1 MLRILQLSVTIL
13 AVLAIGVACG
23 QQEESENS
31 GGGSGE
37 GSGEASGEL
46 RIIME
51 EVPDT
56 DVVNEMLGQFEEQ
69 YPEVS
74 VEIEALPYDQM
85 RDRIVSSFLAPE
97 PTYDLI
103 VVDNPWMYDFAS
115 SEYLAPLD
123 QKIEAA
129 GGDYNY
135 DDFAEPVREI
145 AEVDGQTYGVPFYN
159 YGLGLIYR
167 GDLFEQESIQP
178 PNSLE
183 ELQTAA
189 QTLDSNEQAGIAM
202 QPQRGYKIFEEWA
215 NWLFAA
221 GGQIQDEE
229 GNVTLDTPEARAA
242 LEKYI
247 ETYEN
252 SAPPNSLNW
261 AFDEALRATSSGNA
275 AMMTSYNWMLPTL
288 NDQDGPASDL
298 AGEFQLEEFPGG
310 KGVLGAWYWS
320 VPANSGNPDTAWT
333 FTQWIT
339 SPERAVERV
348 SMGGAPVR
356 TSVMENEQVWERG
369 YGEEYYTTVQSI
381 LEDSA
386 PLADGPAAEEMIQA
400 VGTELNAAVAGQKS
414 VDEAITAAQSQAE
427 EIIEQ

>member
-1 MLRILQLSVTIL
+1 MLRVLQLSVTIL
-13 AVLAIGVACG
+13 AILVVGVACG
-23 QQEESENS
+23 QQEQSEES
-31 GGGSGE
+31 GGD
-37 GSGEASGEL
+37 SGEASGDL

-56 DVVNEMLGQFEEQ
+56 DIVNEMVGQFEEQ
-69 YPEVS
+69 NPEVS

-123 QKIEAA
+123 QRIESA
-129 GGDYNY
+129 GDEYNY
-135 DDFAEPVREI
+135 DDFSEPVREI
-145 AEVDGQTYGVPFYN
+145 AEVNGQTYGVPFYN

-167 GDLFEQESIQP
+167 GDLFEQEGIQTP
-178 PNSLE
+178 DSLE
-183 ELQTAA
+183 ELQGVA
-189 QTLDSNEQAGIAM
+189 QTLDASDRAGIAM

-221 GGQIQDEE
+221 GGQIQDED
-229 GNVTLDTPEARAA
+229 GNVTLDTPEAREA
-242 LEKYI
+242 LERYI
-247 ETYEN
+247 QTYQN
-252 SAPPNSLNW
+252 SAPQDSLNW

-288 NDQDGPASDL
+288 NDEDGPAGEL
-298 AGEFQLEEFPGG
+298 AGDFELEEFPGG
-310 KGVLGAWYWS
+310 RGVLGAWYWS
-320 VPANSGNPDTAWT
+320 IPANSANTEAAWT
-333 FTQWIT
+333 FAEWIT
-339 SPERAVERV
+339 SPDRAVERV

-356 TSVMENEQVWERG
+356 NSVMENQQVWEQG
-369 YGEEYYTTVQSI
+369 YGEEYYSTVQSL

-427 EIIEQ
+427 GIIEQ